1 MKKNHIKHLMQILIY
16 FEGCNAC
23 KHFFYFPTFQ
33 FSRIFSIRSSLSRF
47 FVSLIKNNNKIG
59 KSIYR
64 PCVLRNGAT
73 CRQKSRGNK
82 VSSRKNI
89 QRHYGPLV
97 HRTNAIDLP
106 LINCGAKYTN
116 LWPLNVLMFSQNGH
130 LFPQIGHK

>member
-1 MKKNHIKHLMQILIY
+1 MQILIALKDATPVNIFFISQPSSFHEY
-16 FEGCNAC
+16 FLLG
-23 KHFFYFPTFQ
+23 P
-33 FSRIFSIRSSLSRF
+33 LSRF